1 MKTRNIRY
9 GTTLMT
15 LVWLAAASSVHAN
28 DQPAGRFVMTVY
40 ENKAQGRAILEG
52 SPQAIIDRVAKENGD
67 AGLSF
72 EENVNLCVALTQVK
86 RVADATQACDAAVHA
101 SHKEAR
107 RIKRMASP
115 AFVPSGETKDVIVLA
130 LTNRGVLHAITG
142 EHDKARELFEEALD
156 LQTRRSNAQ
165 LRANA
170 AGNLALLEMD
180 VAAAR

>member
-15 LVWLAAASSVHAN
+15 LGWLAVAGSVQAN
-28 DQPAGRFVMTVY
+28 DKPAGQFVMTVY
-40 ENKAQGRAILEG
+40 EDRAQGRAILEG
-52 SPQAIIDRVAKENGD
+52 SPQAMIDLVTEEDSGAD
-67 AGLSF
+67 LSF

-86 RVADATQACDAAVHA
+86 RVADATRACDAAVDT

-115 AFVPSGETKDVIVLA
+115 AFIPPGETKDVIVLA
-130 LTNRGVLHAITG
+130 LTNRGVLYAITG
-142 EHDKARELFEEALD
+142 ERDKARELFEEALD
-156 LQTRRSNAQ
+156 LQTRRSNSQ

-170 AGNLALLEMD
+170 AGNLALLELD
-180 VAAAR
+180 AAAAR